1 MCYKVIVAVGS
12 KNPTKV
18 LAVRS
23 IVESLDWQVEG
34 MDVPSLVSPQPFSD
48 SETRKGAINR
58 AKACVDSG
66 NKIGIGLEGGVVD
79 SEGGLFLCNWGALV
93 TEKLDT
99 YMASGAKILLPK
111 EISDP
116 VRFGRELGD
125 VMADYTKQKD
135 VRKKEGAIGIFTD
148 GWITREEM
156 FAHIVRLLIGQ
167 YQFYK
172 K

>member
-1 MCYKVIVAVGS
+1 MIVAVGS
-12 KNPTKV
+12 KNPAKIQ
-18 LAVRS
+18 AVRS
-23 IVESLDWQVEG
+23 IVESLEGQVEG
-34 MDVPSLVSPQPFSD
+34 LDVPSLASSQPFSD

-58 AKACVDSG
+58 AKACIDKG
-66 NKIGIGLEGGVVD
+66 YKLGLGLEGGVVD
-79 SEGGLFLCNWGALV
+79 SEDGLFLCNWGALV
-93 TEKLDT
+93 TEELGT
-99 YMASGAKILLPK
+99 YVASGAKILLPK

-116 VRFGRELGD
+116 VRSGIELGD
-125 VMADYTKQKD
+125 VMADYTKQRD

-156 FAHIVRLLIGQ
+156 FAHIVRLLFGQ